1 MKPDE
6 QLLIGENCPRTP
18 ATCTERKNP
27 QYITSLDRVGGL
39 PPPLKKT
46 LTEVAEKFSFRA
58 NEYYLSLID
67 WNDPDDPIRKIIIPD
82 PLELEEWGALDASSE
97 KTYTVAPG
105 VQHKYAQTALVL
117 AADVCGGVCRFCFRK
132 RLFMRHE
139 DEIARDLSQGMAY
152 IRQHPEITNVLLTG
166 GDPLILSTAR
176 LESIISRIR
185 EIDHVK
191 IIRIGSKIPAFNP
204 FRITN
209 DPSLPALI
217 RKYSTPEKKIYL
229 MAHFDHPR
237 ELTPEAVR
245 GMELMRDAGAIIVNQ
260 TPLTRGINSD
270 PVVLADLFRK
280 LSFIGIPPYYVFQCR
295 PTLGN
300 RHFEL
305 PVEEAYEIFELART
319 ACSGLAKRARFVMS
333 HASGKIEVVGK
344 TEGAVYFKYHQA
356 ADPAD
361 RGRFMVFRSNPQAY
375 WFDDYTEMIDECG
388 LAGGEGEDFPFNS
401 PRGPGV
407 TDDSSATG

>member
-6 QLLIGENCPRTP
+6 QRLFGESCRNTP
-18 ATCTERKNP
+18 APGSDRKNP
-27 QYITSLDRVGGL
+27 QYVTSLDRVGGL

-46 LTEVAEKFSFRA
+46 LSEVTKKFSFRA
-58 NEYYLSLID
+58 NEYYLSLINWD
-67 WNDPDDPIRKIIIPD
+67 DPEDPIRKIIIPD
-82 PLELEEWGALDASSE
+82 PLELENWGALDASSE

-105 VQHKYAQTALVL
+105 VQHKYPQTALVL
-117 AADVCGGVCRFCFRK
+117 AVDVCGGVCRFCFRK
-132 RLFMRHE
+132 RLFMRNE

-152 IRQHPEITNVLLTG
+152 IAKHPEITNVLLTG
-166 GDPLILSTAR
+166 GDPLILPTAR

-209 DPSLPALI
+209 DPSLSAMV
-217 RKYSTPEKKIYL
+217 RKYSTPDRKIYL

-237 ELTPEAVR
+237 ELTPEAIR
-245 GMELMRDAGAIIVNQ
+245 GMELMHDAGAIIVNQ

-305 PVEEAYEIFELART
+305 PVEEAYEIFERART

-361 RGRFMVFRSNPQAY
+361 RGRFMVFRSNPEAY
-375 WFDDYTEMIDECG
+375 WFDDYTEMIDDFG

-401 PRGPGV
+401 PGRPGIP
-407 TDDSSATG
+407 DDSSATG